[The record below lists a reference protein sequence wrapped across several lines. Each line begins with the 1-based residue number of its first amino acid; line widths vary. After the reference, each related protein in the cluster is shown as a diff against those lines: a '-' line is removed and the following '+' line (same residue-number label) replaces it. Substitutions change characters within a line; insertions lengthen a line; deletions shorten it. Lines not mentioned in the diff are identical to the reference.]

1 MQTTMMKSLLTSA
14 AFALAVALV
23 AAAPE
28 AKATT
33 IHGNFMGA
41 TVGYMGVT
49 ESSTTDAT
57 PLYGTPVTIGDTLS
71 FFQPGPKPNPSLGF
85 GASAPPSDTT
95 DGFLSFNIMAK
106 AGNVISDVDFSEGGD
121 YSMSGLGGA
130 LAQVSANL
138 IVQEISITHVDGAP
152 ISPVITDTSLDSVV
166 VNSPPTGAGLWNL
179 SSSFDID
186 QMLIDA
192 GISYTDGATKI
203 LVKLNNTLQAL
214 AQPDAAASIVK
225 KGFDVDVETRDVV
238 PEPASC
244 ALAVLGL
251 TMILSSRKR
260 KV

>member
-1 MQTTMMKSLLTSA
+1 MQTTMMKSLLTRA
-14 AFALAVALV
+14 AFALAAVMYV
-23 AAAPE
+23 AAPQAH
-28 AKATT
+28 ATT

-41 TVGYMGVT
+41 TVSYTGVS

-95 DGFLSFNIMAK
+95 DGFLSFVIMAK
-106 AGNVISDVDFSEGGD
+106 PNHAVSDVYFSEDGD

-138 IVQEISITHVDGAP
+138 IVEEISVTHVDGAP
-152 ISPVITDTSLDSVV
+152 IIPVVTDTSLDSVV
-166 VNSPPTGAGLWNL
+166 VDAPPYGPGLWSL

-192 GISYTDGATKI
+192 GISYTTGATKV
-203 LVKLNNTLQAL
+203 LVKVNNTLQAL

-225 KGFDVDVETRDVV
+225 KGFDVDVDTRMVV

-244 ALAVLGL
+244 ALAMLGL
-251 TMILSSRKR
+251 TMVLASRKR